1 MLITPNQEN
10 MENLKKKINITYD
23 TTSQRLLKN
32 FFLVYAHLDFLNV
45 YI

>member
-1 MLITPNQEN
+1 MSITPNQEN

-23 TTSQRLLKN
+23 TTSQRLLKK
-32 FFLVYAHLDFLNV
+32 FFLVYALLDFLNV